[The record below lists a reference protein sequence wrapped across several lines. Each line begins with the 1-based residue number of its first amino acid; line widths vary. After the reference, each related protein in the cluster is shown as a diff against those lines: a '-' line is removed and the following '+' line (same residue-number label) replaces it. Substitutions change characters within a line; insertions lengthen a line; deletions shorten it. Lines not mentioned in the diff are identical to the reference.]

1 MQTKLKTADYIYELL
16 IKMCKNNTENEMIA
30 FHYLIYIQY
39 QVKYIPK
46 AIDFV
51 ISLIITNENNLK
63 EIG

>member
-1 MQTKLKTADYIYELL
+1 
-16 IKMCKNNTENEMIA
+16 MCKSNTENEMIA